1 MSFILAFVNFV
12 CQRRRS
18 SAAQCRSREVSGGGR
33 GYCGVVAT
41 VTVGNATAVKF
52 NKIPISF
59 GRTHTHT
66 HNFGN
71 FQTLSVRSGC
81 VSFRFVFT
89 RIFSHSI
96 FHLTFAL
103 ASLLLCSCAHLIELQ
118 TLRSSQFSQLGRS
131 QVEATVPAQLSL
143 PFFAF
148 SSHYSLTPLLPLFCC
163 RQRLCDSGHYTRTK
177 SAECGQLSGRLA
189 GRCRSICGL
198 SGNAAGRRL

>member
-1 MSFILAFVNFV
+1 MGLWQLLQWVMQQQSGLIRFPFHLA
-12 CQRRRS
+12 
-18 SAAQCRSREVSGGGR
+18 A
-33 GYCGVVAT
+33 
-41 VTVGNATAVKF
+41 
-52 NKIPISF
+52 
-59 GRTHTHT
+59 HTHT

-148 SSHYSLTPLLPLFCC
+148 SSHYSLTPLSLPLLL
-163 RQRLCDSGHYTRTK
+163 QATSL
-177 SAECGQLSGRLA
+177 
-189 GRCRSICGL
+189 
-198 SGNAAGRRL
+198 

>member
-1 MSFILAFVNFV
+1 MAWQKFTTPRLAHVVYFGF
-12 CQRRRS
+12 CELCLPTPPLKCSTMPQQRGV
-18 SAAQCRSREVSGGGR
+18 EGGR

-59 GRTHTHT
+59 GRTHTHAQLWQ
-66 HNFGN
+66 

-148 SSHYSLTPLLPLFCC
+148 SSHYSLTPLSLPLLL
-163 RQRLCDSGHYTRTK
+163 QATSL
-177 SAECGQLSGRLA
+177 
-189 GRCRSICGL
+189 
-198 SGNAAGRRL
+198 